1 MKSKEPSSYLYVQA
15 WKHNLS
21 ELRDKVRQW
30 KRYDDDKFAF
40 FKPQTEH
47 KIQFALNSYN
57 KNIRIFNIFNIFFI
71 MFEYELEQENR
82 VLLFL
87 TFKIQKSVS
96 KGTLT
101 HISTK
106 NERWKTDAPLT
117 IIILF
122 FKLEQIWF

>member
-1 MKSKEPSSYLYVQA
+1 MVYGLHMYFLSKYSLIPGVFEIF
-15 WKHNLS
+15 
-21 ELRDKVRQW
+21 W
-30 KRYDDDKFAF
+30 KRYDYDKFAF

-106 NERWKTDAPLT
+106 NER
-117 IIILF
+117 
-122 FKLEQIWF
+122 